1 MGDIVQ
7 AASSILTRA
16 NRAAETAAQN
26 ITNSSTPGYWA
37 KSSFDEV
44 FAQRSGAGL
53 GESQPQTIFNMAEG
67 RLIETGNALD
77 VAILG
82 DGLLELMGDA
92 GPVYTRNGHLDR
104 DADGRLVGVG
114 GLPVQSIDGG
124 DILVPNTGLV
134 ITADGTIL
142 DADGAPVARLAVMLA
157 DGAPTLEDGGVFSFA
172 PENLSPV
179 TDPRI
184 RQGFVESSNVSLGD
198 EMVVLMESIRRAE
211 TGQRLMNVYDD
222 LLGRVVTTLGQA
234 S

>member
-1 MGDIVQ
+1 MGDIVR

-26 ITNSSTPGYWA
+26 ITNSATPGYWA

-44 FAQRSGAGL
+44 IAERAGIGADD
-53 GESQPQTIFNMAEG
+53 SQIKTIFDTSEG
-67 RLIETGNALD
+67 RPIETGNVFD
-77 VAILG
+77 IAILG
-82 DGLLELMGDA
+82 DGLLELMDEA

-104 DADGRLVGVG
+104 DADGRLVGIG
-114 GLPVQSIDGG
+114 GRPVQSVDGG
-124 DILVPNTGLV
+124 DILVPETGLV
-134 ITADGTIL
+134 ITADGTVL
-142 DADGAPVARLAVMLA
+142 DEDGAPIARLALVMA
-157 DGAPTLEDGGVFSFA
+157 EGPPALEDDGVFRFA
-172 PENLSPV
+172 SENLSPV